1 VNKLIFILTIAAILR
16 FWNLWIVPPSASLDE
31 ASIGYNAYS
40 VLKTGGDEYG
50 EFPIISQRGYDDWRR
65 STYLFLT
72 LPFITFFDLNA
83 VSVRLPAVILS
94 VLTVLA
100 TYFLVLQLF
109 RIKKWEAGNGRIDN
123 ETGSEKKSL
132 TSHFKNLDSHLSLHT
147 SSIALLT
154 SFLLAISPWHI
165 YISRLGHESN
175 ACLSF
180 LVFGVLFFLQGNKDK
195 SMGKIFLSLIFF
207 TLSMISYYSGQ
218 ALIPLFVVGL
228 FFLFRKNILSIVL
241 SDRKILIPFFIFF
254 ILLIPVFI
262 AIFSPE
268 ALVRFQGTSTFKPE
282 AHSEMFAKRVE
293 LRNKAVESND
303 IVSTILY
310 NRHFFPI
317 QVFIEGYLSHFKI
330 EWLFTNLSKEPHK
343 VPNLGLL
350 YIWQAPFILLGI
362 ILFASSRIIDIRAK
376 QLIFLWFFLGPL
388 PASLATQAPHAMRSY
403 NFVLIWQIF
412 AAYALGYAFY
422 KLQKFKALT
431 LFAFAIFILFSLLTF
446 YKNYFVIFPKEQ
458 SSSFQ
463 YALSQAISFVAKHE
477 DEYKKIVYSNE
488 NNLYQSYM
496 FFLFYSKY
504 DPKTYQK
511 LGGTKS
517 GGFAETHS
525 FDKYEFRPIKWD
537 NEFKDPDIL
546 YVGNNKDFP
555 ENVETIKTVDYLN
568 GELGIKIVK
577 GN

>member
-1 VNKLIFILTIAAILR
+1 MNKLIFILTIAAILR
-16 FWNLWIVPPSASLDE
+16 FWNLWIVPPSVSLDE

-72 LPFITFFDLNA
+72 LPFITFFDLNV

-94 VLTVLA
+94 VFTVAA
-100 TYFLVLQLF
+100 TYFLVRELF
-109 RIKKWEAGNGRIDN
+109 PKANKFSIFSARWRIQ
-123 ETGSEKKSL
+123 
-132 TSHFKNLDSHLSLHT
+132 F
-147 SSIALLT
+147 SIAEIASL
-154 SFLLAISPWHI
+154 LLAISPWHI

-180 LVFGVLFFLQGNKDK
+180 LVFGVLFFLQGDKDK
-195 SMGKIFLSLIFF
+195 SIGKIFLSMIFF

-228 FFLFRKNILSIVL
+228 FFLYRKNILSIVL
-241 SDRKILIPFFIFF
+241 SDKKILIPFLTFL
-254 ILLIPVFI
+254 ILLIPVVM

-268 ALVRFQGTSTFKPE
+268 ALIRFQGTSTFKPE

-303 IVSTILY
+303 IVGTILY
-310 NRHFFPI
+310 SRHLFPI
-317 QVFIEGYLSHFKI
+317 QVFIEGYLSHFKP
-330 EWLFTNLSKEPHK
+330 EWLFTNSSSQPHK

-350 YIWQAPFILLGI
+350 YIWQAPFILIGVV
-362 ILFASSRIIDIRAK
+362 LFVFSRIIDIRAK

-388 PASLATQAPHAMRSY
+388 PAALATQAPHAMRSY

-412 AAYALGYAFY
+412 AAFGLGYAFY
-422 KLQKFKALT
+422 KLQKFKILT

-463 YALSQAISFVAKHE
+463 YALSRTMPFVMKHE
-477 DEYKKIVYSNE
+477 KEYNKIVFSNQD
-488 NNLYQSYM
+488 NLYQSYM

-504 DPKTYQK
+504 DPKLYQK
-511 LGGTKS
+511 QGGTKS
-517 GGFAETHS
+517 GGFAETHA
-525 FDKYEFRPIKWD
+525 FGKFELRPIIWNKEQKND
-537 NEFKDPDIL
+537 NIL
-546 YVGNNKDFP
+546 YVGNASDFP
-555 ENVETIKTVDYLN
+555 EGQKTLFTGYDLDEKNSV
-568 GELGIKIVK
+568 KVVK
-577 GN
+577 GE